1 MHEACGKGGQSPA
14 LGSLNCDRGG
24 NVPQL
29 LWLLDEKKSSVK
41 SFSRV

>member
-1 MHEACGKGGQSPA
+1 MHEACDKGGQSPT
-14 LGSLNCDRGG
+14 LGSLNYDRGG

-41 SFSRV
+41 SLSHV